1 MRAETQDPESLVGT
15 QGLKSKASYNMIC
28 QYDMLLTKRE
38 GLSICVLNQ

>member
-15 QGLKSKASYNMIC
+15 QGLKSKASYNIC